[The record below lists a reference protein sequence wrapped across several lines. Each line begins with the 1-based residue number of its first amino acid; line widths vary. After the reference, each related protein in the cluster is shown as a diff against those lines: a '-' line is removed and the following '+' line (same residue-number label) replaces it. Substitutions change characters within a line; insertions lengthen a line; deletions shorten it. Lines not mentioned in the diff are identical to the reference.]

1 MLKRVIKLTP
11 ADYDA
16 LLAQARSAYPLEAC
30 GLMAGR
36 EGMVRQLYPVA
47 NRLASPYAYEMEPE
61 EQIQA
66 MLDMEDRGWE
76 MLAIYHS
83 HPHGPD
89 TPSVTDVAKAF
100 YPDVAQV
107 IVSLGEQPPSVRAFL
122 IAGGNISDIPLQVG

>member
-1 MLKRVIKLTP
+1 MSERIIKLTR
-11 ADYDA
+11 ADYDGI
-16 LLAQARSAYPLEAC
+16 LAQARSAYPLEVC
-30 GLMAGR
+30 GLLAGL
-36 EGMVRQLYPVA
+36 EGRVQRLYPVA
-47 NRLASPYAYEMEPE
+47 NRLASSYAYEMEPE

-107 IVSLGEQPPSVRAFL
+107 IISLREQPPSVRAFL

>member
-1 MLKRVIKLTP
+1 MVERMLKLTR
-11 ADYDA
+11 ADCEA
-16 LLAQARSAYPLEAC
+16 MLAQARSAYPLEVC

-36 EGMVRQLYPVA
+36 GDRVRQLYPVA

-89 TPSVTDVAKAF
+89 TPSATDVAKAF

-107 IVSLGEQPPSVRAFL
+107 IVSLREQPPSVRAFL
-122 IAGGNISDIPLQVG
+122 IADGNIFDIPLQVG